1 MKLQHKKKPIVE
13 EASPFETA
21 YFEIQASWGMTKHIG
36 GLSATEKL
44 AELCHI
50 NKDTQVLVV
59 GCGIGVT
66 ACYFAEKYNC
76 TVVGI
81 DLSEHMVRRAKE
93 RAQKKKVTDKVNF
106 RTADAQ
112 CLPFEDSSFDVV
124 TCESVNA
131 FISDK
136 AKAMNEYVRVAK
148 EGGYVGINE
157 VTWLQKPPQDLVS
170 YFYKIMGAE
179 FLTANDGWK
188 ELLETARLHEIQV
201 EIHKTNMIR
210 QWVSE
215 VRQFDLSDFATAWFS
230 YFSLFFKSRACRRFT
245 KEALSFPLSIF
256 NLFKYFGYGLY
267 VGRK

>member
-1 MKLQHKKKPIVE
+1 MQHKEKPTGKE
-13 EASPFETA
+13 TSPFETA

-36 GLSATEKL
+36 GLSATKKL

-50 NKDTQVLVV
+50 DKDKYVLVV

-66 ACYFAEKYNC
+66 ACYLSEKHNC

-81 DLSEHMVRRAKE
+81 DLSEHMVRRASE
-93 RAQKKKVTDKVNF
+93 RARKKNVTDKVTF

-136 AKAMNEYVRVAK
+136 AKAMNEYVRVIK

-157 VTWLQKPPQDLVS
+157 VTWLQKPPQDLVA

-179 FLTANDGWK
+179 FLTCNDGWR
-188 ELLETARLHEIQV
+188 ELLEDAGLREMQI
-201 EIHKTNMIR
+201 EIHKTNLVS

-215 VRQFDLSDFATAWFS
+215 VRQFDLSDFAGAWFS
-230 YFSLFFKSRACRRFT
+230 YFSLFFKSASCRRFT
-245 KEALSFPLSIF
+245 KEALSFPRSIF

-267 VGRK
+267 VGKK